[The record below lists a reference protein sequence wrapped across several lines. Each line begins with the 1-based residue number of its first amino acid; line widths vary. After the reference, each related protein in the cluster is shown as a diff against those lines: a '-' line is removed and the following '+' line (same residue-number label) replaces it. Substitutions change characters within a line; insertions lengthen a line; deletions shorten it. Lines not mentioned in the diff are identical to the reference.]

1 MTMNEPAD
9 SRNKRTQFL
18 VVCSVM
24 VSVLVYTLMTSG
36 IFYPIDATE
45 GVFPG
50 GNFVYKFTYRDYAAS
65 MGLGR
70 LVRKDW
76 IQQNFETTD
85 DSKQKKENDETVE
98 AFTYHVY
105 LDDPSQMGGRRQ
117 RWMSGLLVGDDKL
130 GQVEKMMV
138 LNEKGKRQPTATE
151 AEDKSAREIFHMLPY
166 EQADLP
172 AVDSLVV
179 QFPHTGGF
187 VSSLILS
194 YKVSRV

>member
-1 MTMNEPAD
+1 MLLNYHEMTMNEPAD

-117 RWMSGLLVGDDKL
+117 RWMSGLLARTKV
-130 GQVEKMMV
+130 QEKFFTFCRMS
-138 LNEKGKRQPTATE
+138 RQ
-151 AEDKSAREIFHMLPY
+151 ICL
-166 EQADLP
+166 L
-172 AVDSLVV
+172 
-179 QFPHTGGF
+179 
-187 VSSLILS
+187 LILLL
-194 YKVSRV
+194 YNFPTRVDLCLL